1 MRSAMVQLTVKGN
14 KMLNKNLKYDWI
26 EEIKTNSI
34 NHMRLNA
41 EKLLNPNNY
50 HLSPEAKKRL
60 RWLYIFYY
68 EKQGNVS
75 RAANRAGISRQ
86 WLSEI
91 KSVFEA
97 NHRDPRSLE
106 PLSRAPNNTSKRKRI
121 SKEIENKIL
130 EVRDGYGW
138 GKEKISAFL
147 KTGYGIRVNHNT
159 VNKYL
164 HIHKK
169 IDPRLSLK
177 NIKAFEDKKKRESE
191 QVILRVKFRPP
202 SKIKDYAPGALIEKD
217 MKYVLKSGRNGILKE
232 DFWYQHVAIDSFTR
246 IKALELVVN
255 PDSRESAETYAQM
268 KERFPFEIACVN
280 TDNGSE
286 NKKEFSEKLQ
296 KDNVFHFYSNTG
308 TPTDNPRVE
317 RSLLSD
323 DLEFY
328 KRRNLHRDFKEQKES
343 LKEWEHLWNY
353 IRPHQASGYLSP
365 MKFYQLW
372 KENPEE
378 AHRIAEKWQDYLRKQ
393 RRRQAQSRKIK
404 RREQIEA
411 LMKFIDTKLNKNKGL
426 NEAKLQLI
434 NCQLC
439 SVA

>member
-1 MRSAMVQLTVKGN
+1 
-14 KMLNKNLKYDWI
+14 MLNENARYDWI
-26 EEIKTNSI
+26 EEVKTNST
-34 NHMRLNA
+34 NHMQMKA

-60 RWLYIFYY
+60 RWLYILYY
-68 EKQGNVS
+68 EKQGNVV

-86 WLSEI
+86 WLSKI

-97 NHRDPRSLE
+97 NHRNPGSLE
-106 PLSRAPNNTSKRKRI
+106 PLSRAPHNTSKRKRI
-121 SKEIENKIL
+121 SKEMENKIL
-130 EVRDGYGW
+130 EVRDKYGW

-147 KTGYGIRVNHNT
+147 KTERRIRVNHNT

-191 QVILRVKFRPP
+191 QVILKVKFRPP

-217 MKYVLKSGRNGILKE
+217 MKYVLKPGRNGVGKE
-232 DFWYQHVAIDSFTR
+232 DFWYQHSAIDSFTR
-246 IKALELVVN
+246 IRALELVDD
-255 PDSRESAETYAQM
+255 PDS
-268 KERFPFEIACVN
+268 KEASLSYDKIKEKFPFEIACLN

-286 NKKEFSEKLQ
+286 NKKEFSDKLQ
-296 KDNVFHFYSNTG
+296 SDDVFHFYSNTG

-317 RSLLSD
+317 RSHLSD

-328 KRRNLHRDFKEQKES
+328 KRGNVYNDLKDQKES
-343 LKEWEHLWNY
+343 LKEWEDVWNRK
-353 IRPHQASGYLSP
+353 RPHQALGYLTP
-365 MKFYQLW
+365 MAFYRLW
-372 KENPEE
+372 KENPGQ
-378 AHRIAEKWQDYLRKQ
+378 AYKLAEKWQDYLKKQ
-393 RRRQAQSRKIK
+393 RKRQAQSRKIK
-404 RREQIEA
+404 RKEQIET
-411 LMKFIDTKLNKNKGL
+411 LMKFIDAKLNKNKGL
-426 NEAKLQLI
+426 NEVKLQLI